1 MNAVK
6 HKNKPV
12 FSTIANIVTM
22 QTSFRVATTNN
33 SSVLSGV
40 EYNRGVFRINIPPQ
54 AQGVLQQPMR
64 VVMYGSIDRSGSMG
78 ELANSQIHNSPTKM
92 AFVVSTLTNMVEYIA
107 SQHDEFPHVEFYMSL
122 IMFDSSATCTLPL
135 HRVASDTKAH
145 ILNIISQLTP
155 RGGTNF
161 MNCFTEMSKH
171 ASAEQENIEND
182 TTIHDQL

>member
-1 MNAVK
+1 MKRKITGNMNAVK

-64 VVMYGSIDRSGSMG
+64 VVMYITPP
-78 ELANSQIHNSPTKM
+78 QKWH
-92 AFVVSTLTNMVEYIA
+92 
-107 SQHDEFPHVEFYMSL
+107 
-122 IMFDSSATCTLPL
+122 SSF
-135 HRVASDTKAH
+135 R
-145 ILNIISQLTP
+145 
-155 RGGTNF
+155 R
-161 MNCFTEMSKH
+161 
-171 ASAEQENIEND
+171 
-182 TTIHDQL
+182 